1 MPKTALILAALG
13 AALLVWGCSRVM
25 SNSANPQSAGRPAA
39 NSSLG
44 STAGPP
50 VTVRLLDD
58 KGQLTGPLSVPKVVK
73 TDAQW
78 KAQLGEESFRIL
90 RKQDT
95 ERPFCGLLY
104 DHHEDGLYTCKGCG
118 LPLFSSDAKFD
129 SGTGWPSYFQPV
141 SPENV
146 VSHRDDSLGMS
157 RTEIV
162 CARCDGHLGH
172 VFDDGP
178 KPTGKRHCLNSASLV
193 FTPKERLATEPEL
206 AHQKATAIFA
216 AGCFWGVED
225 LFQQTPGVL
234 DTAVGYIGGSKPQPT
249 YKQVCYENTGHAEAV
264 RIVYDPQRIAYGDLV
279 RLFFAN
285 HDPTQLNRQGPDVGD
300 QYRTG
305 IFYMSDEQRAVA
317 EAIKGELSASGRFK
331 RPIVTEI
338 TPASTFW
345 MAEEYHQQYNQKNG
359 RHCTVVP
366 AAGQ

>member
-1 MPKTALILAALG
+1 MPKTSLILAALG
-13 AALLVWGCSRVM
+13 AAALIAWGCSRVM
-25 SNSANPQSAGRPAA
+25 SNSPSSQSAAGPAA
-39 NSSLG
+39 VPGAAGTVPSSP
-44 STAGPP
+44 T

-58 KGQLTGPLSVPKVVK
+58 KGQLTGPLAMPKVVK

-78 KAQLGEESFRIL
+78 KAQLGDESFRIM
-90 RKQDT
+90 RKQGT
-95 ERPFCGLLY
+95 EAAFCGLLY
-104 DHHEDGLYTCKGCG
+104 DHHEEGLYTCAGCG

-141 SPENV
+141 APENV
-146 VSHRDDSLGMS
+146 LEHSDGSHGMV

-225 LFQQTPGVL
+225 LFRQTPGVL
-234 DTAVGYIGGSKPQPT
+234 ETAVGYTGGKTEKPT
-249 YKQVCYENTGHAEAV
+249 YEQVCSKTTGHAEAV
-264 RIVYDPQRIAYGDLV
+264 KVIYDPQRIAYADLV

-285 HDPTQLNRQGPDVGD
+285 HDPTQVNRQGPDFGT
-300 QYRTG
+300 QYRS
-305 IFYMSDEQRAVA
+305 IILYHADAQKRAAQESYQALTDARVFA
-317 EAIKGELSASGRFK
+317 N
-331 RPIVTEI
+331 PI
-338 TPASTFW
+338 
-345 MAEEYHQQYNQKNG
+345 
-359 RHCTVVP
+359 
-366 AAGQ
+366 